1 MSAHTTQKPL
11 IVTFV
16 SWYYLEAPIAIVR
29 GAVGYI
35 VAVAEIVPFGFLVLT
50 LLSPWKNIV
59 DRTPM
64 HGIDLNRIME
74 KLSLG
79 LLARA
84 VGLVVRIIT
93 IALGLIFEIAILA
106 FSIAY
111 LSLWLAFPLAFAI
124 ALTFCFASL

>member
-1 MSAHTTQKPL
+1 M
-11 IVTFV
+11 IVTFL

-29 GAVGYI
+29 GTISYI
-35 VAVAEIVPFGFLVLT
+35 VAVAKIVPFGFLLLT

-64 HGIDLNRIME
+64 RGIDLNRIME

-93 IALGLIFEIAILA
+93 IALGLIVEIAII
-106 FSIAY
+106 SISMAY
-111 LSLWLAFPLAFAI
+111 LALWLAFPFAFAI
-124 ALTFCFASL
+124 ALTFNFSSL